1 MCCSSE
7 EERDPA
13 LLEVS
18 KYVASF
24 VQLPH
29 CCPLACSNCQA
40 SRAAVRSCSFAAF
53 TEFIDAG
60 SRLLLVS
67 ARNDMQTDTLWNP
80 ALAAVAILLCVGII
94 FSGCSMQGAAAI
106 SKACLDAA
114 TAMPS
119 AARLYKGCCGCKQQ
133 RSLSRVTAALGRS
146 FPLWDLRF
154 G

>member
-1 MCCSSE
+1 M
-7 EERDPA
+7 
-13 LLEVS
+13 LV
-18 KYVASF
+18 
-24 VQLPH
+24 
-29 CCPLACSNCQA
+29 
-40 SRAAVRSCSFAAF
+40 
-53 TEFIDAG
+53 

-80 ALAAVAILLCVGII
+80 ALAAVAILLRVGII

-106 SKACLDAA
+106 SKACLAAA

-119 AARLYKGCCGCKQQ
+119 AARLYKGRCGCKQQ

-146 FPLWDLRF
+146 FPLWDLRL